1 MKLRNLF
8 LVVMMALL
16 LSSCTVNLININ
28 PFGPVKPPKRT
39 KHTNDTVLHLR
50 LSGSMEEYSVSSGFN
65 LFGGNHENLHNII
78 QKINHAKTDKRI
90 SSILLQ
96 PQGFSPGMAARNELR
111 FALEDFKKSGKK
123 VYGYFSG
130 ASQGDIL
137 LLSVADEVYMNPS
150 ASAGFVMNGLGIGL
164 PFFNE
169 LLEKIGVSVHV
180 IRAGEYKNAGEP
192 FTNREMSPE
201 TRENYSLLVNDLY
214 EELVADLA
222 RSYDISI
229 EDVKFLYEQREKYVI
244 NMQEALDTGIIDE
257 LLHFDDMLKKL
268 DINRSKL
275 VNISRYRPKSPK
287 LNRDRIAVVY
297 MLGSITSSGGGMFSN
312 SSFISANQYVRIFTE
327 LREDKN
333 VHAVVLRIDSG
344 GGSALESEII
354 HDAIAK
360 LREEKPVVVSFG
372 STAASG
378 GYYLATN
385 AHHIVADPYNVTGS
399 IGVFGMILNFSETA
413 SRVGVNMESVGKGKF
428 SNSGDPFS
436 EVDEEFINSLQLG
449 VNDTYIEFKTRVA
462 EGRNKTFEQV
472 EAIAQGQVWSA
483 RAALRHGL
491 IDEIGGIDAA
501 IRKAIE
507 LSNVRNHSL
516 DYYPKQSSS
525 ENAFLAGFGAS
536 ISEAMS
542 ELRLPTILTQRL
554 SLIEEI
560 RNNPI
565 QMRSEVVISE

>member
-1 MKLRNLF
+1 
-8 LVVMMALL
+8 MMALL
-16 LSSCTVNLININ
+16 LSSCTVNFNIN
-28 PFGPVKPPKRT
+28 PFGTVTAPKRT
-39 KHTNDTVLHLR
+39 KLTNDTVLHLR

-90 SSILLQ
+90 SAILLQ

-150 ASAGFVMNGLGIGL
+150 ASAGFVMNGIGMGL
-164 PFFNE
+164 PYFSE
-169 LLEKIGVSVHV
+169 LLEKIGVRVHV
-180 IRAGEYKNAGEP
+180 LRAGEYKNAGEP
-192 FTNREMSPE
+192 FTNREMSAE
-201 TRENYSLLVNDLY
+201 TRENSTLLVSDLY
-214 EELVADLA
+214 EELVVDLA
-222 RSYDISI
+222 RSYDIPF

-244 NMQEALDTGIIDE
+244 NLQEALDTGFVDE
-257 LLHFDDMLKKL
+257 LLHFEDMLKKL
-268 DINRSKL
+268 KIKRSNL
-275 VNISRYRPKSPK
+275 VNISRYTPKSPK
-287 LNRDRIAVVY
+287 LDRDRIAVVY
-297 MLGSITSSGGGMFSN
+297 MIGSIGHGGGGLFSN
-312 SSFISANQYVRIFTE
+312 SNNISASRYVRIFEE
-327 LREDKN
+327 LRNNKN

-354 HDAIAK
+354 HNAIAK

-372 STAASG
+372 NTAASG

-413 SRVGVNMESVGKGKF
+413 SKVGINMESVGKGKF
-428 SNSGDPFS
+428 NNSGDPFS

-462 EGRNKTFEQV
+462 EGRNMTFEQV

-491 IDEIGGIDAA
+491 IDEIGGMDAA
-501 IRKAIE
+501 IRKAVE
-507 LSNVRNHSL
+507 LANVKNHSL
-516 DYYPKQSSS
+516 DFYPKQNSS
-525 ENAFLAGFGAS
+525 ENAFLASFGAS
-536 ISEAMS
+536 LSEALS
-542 ELRLPTILTQRL
+542 ELRLPSILTQRL